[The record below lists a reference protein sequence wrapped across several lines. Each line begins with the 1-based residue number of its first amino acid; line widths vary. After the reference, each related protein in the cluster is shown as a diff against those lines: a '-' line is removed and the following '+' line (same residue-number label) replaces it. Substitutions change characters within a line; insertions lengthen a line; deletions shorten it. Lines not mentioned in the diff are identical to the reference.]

1 MGTSL
6 QIVPSGNL
14 PLSTKRKG
22 GRVVIVNLQP
32 TKHDRKA
39 AMIINTY
46 VDNVMKLL
54 CEQLKIRIP
63 EFEEPSVLLESIH
76 TASDETSQNVFVKDD
91 SLICRNPLQEKDVII
106 KSDIKT
112 EKET

>member
-1 MGTSL
+1 MFIEYFRLADLSLCLGTSL

-14 PLSTKRKG
+14 PLSTKRNG

-54 CEQLKIRIP
+54 CEQLKIIIP
-63 EFEEPSVLLESIH
+63 EFQQPRVLLKSIH
-76 TASDETSQNVFVKDD
+76 TASGEPSQNVVVKDD
-91 SLICRNPLQEKDVII
+91 SLICRYPLQN
-106 KSDIKT
+106 
-112 EKET
+112 